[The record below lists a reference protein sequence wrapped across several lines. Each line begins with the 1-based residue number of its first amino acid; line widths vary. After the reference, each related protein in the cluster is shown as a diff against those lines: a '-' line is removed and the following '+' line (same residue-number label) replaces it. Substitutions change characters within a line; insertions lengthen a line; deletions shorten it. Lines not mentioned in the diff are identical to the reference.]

1 MGRYLLGRLLQF
13 IPLILFV
20 VVLNFTLV
28 NLAPGDPARVLAGE
42 DAPLEYIETL
52 RQRFGLD
59 EPFHVRLYLYLK
71 SFVQLDFGYS
81 YAFDRPVLA
90 LIGQHLANTLLL
102 VIPAKLV
109 AVSLGMFIGAWT
121 SGRFGSFLDTFWSTV
136 MLLLY
141 AAPTFWVGLMIIMV
155 FSIWL
160 GWFPTSGIMTVAS
173 TYSGWEVVVDRL
185 RHLFLPSLT
194 LMLSLLPIYARIT
207 RAAMLEVQHEDY
219 ILTARAKGL
228 TEREVLFGH
237 ALPNALLPPIT
248 IAGIS
253 FGLVF
258 TGALLVEIV
267 YSWPGLGRLMYQS
280 VYRRDYPLLMGI
292 FTISAVAVA
301 VFSLLTDLVYMLLD
315 PRVKLHRRE
324 Q

>member
-13 IPLILFV
+13 IPLIIFV
-20 VVLNFTLV
+20 VILNFTLV

-42 DAPLEYIETL
+42 DAPLEYIESL
-52 RQRFGLD
+52 RERFGLN
-59 EPFHVRLYLYLK
+59 EPFHVRLYLYLVN
-71 SFVQLDFGYS
+71 FLQFDFGYS
-81 YAFDRPVLA
+81 YAFSRPVME
-90 LIGQHLANTLLL
+90 LIGQHLGNTLLL

-109 AVSLGMFIGAWT
+109 AVFLGIFIGAWT
-121 SGRFGSFLDTFWSTV
+121 SGRFGSFADTFWSTL
-136 MLLLY
+136 MLVLY
-141 AAPTFWVGLMIIMV
+141 AAPTFWVGLMLIMV

-160 GWFPTSGIMTVAS
+160 GWFPTSGIMTIAS
-173 TYSGWEVVVDRL
+173 TKTGWAMMMDRL
-185 RHLFLPSLT
+185 NHLFLPALT
-194 LMLSLLPIYARIT
+194 LTLSLLPIYARIT
-207 RAAMLEVQHEDY
+207 RAAMLEVQNEDY

-228 TEREVLFGH
+228 TDREVLFGH

-292 FTISAVAVA
+292 FTISAIAVV
-301 VFSLLTDLVYMLLD
+301 VFSLITDLLYMVLD
-315 PRVKLHRRE
+315 PRVKLHRKE
-324 Q
+324 H